1 LSTCHDD
8 VVTQDVRRGQISAAQ
23 RHEIL
28 GALIEAITNRQQVL
42 DIVSKAPSAGVAQ
55 SALRAEFGWSE
66 VSSIAVLDM
75 QVRRFSTLERQ
86 RLVAE
91 CEELEQQFQVSVS
104 VRFPQLHD
112 VSDQA
117 WLDGAAWSCGGLTA
131 RPTTQSN
138 PPQGTA
144 RFQDDA
150 AATEFVDALVAD
162 GRFSAWIASG

>member
-1 LSTCHDD
+1 MGVPEDA
-8 VVTQDVRRGQISAAQ
+8 RRGQVAAAQ
-23 RHEIL
+23 RHEVL
-28 GALIEAITNRQQVL
+28 SVLIEAITHRQRVL
-42 DIVSKAPSAGVAQ
+42 DVVSRAASSRVAQ
-55 SALRAEFGWSE
+55 SELRREFGWSE
-66 VSSIAVLDM
+66 LSSLAVLDM

-91 CEELEQQFQVSVS
+91 CEELDTQFRVSVQ

-112 VSDQA
+112 HTDQA

-131 RPTTQSN
+131 RPSLTSS

-150 AATEFVDALVAD
+150 GAAEFVGALEAD
-162 GRFSAWIASG
+162 GRFSAWVLEK

>member
-1 LSTCHDD
+1 
-8 VVTQDVRRGQISAAQ
+8 VTQDVRHAQISAAQ

-42 DIVSKAPSAGVAQ
+42 DIVSKAPSAAIAQ
-55 SALRAEFGWSE
+55 STLRAEFGWSE

-91 CEELEQQFQVSVS
+91 CEELDQQFQVRVS
-104 VRFPQLHD
+104 VRFPPLHD
-112 VSDQA
+112 DNDQA

-131 RPTTQSN
+131 RPTTMSH

-144 RFQDDA
+144 RFQNTA
-150 AATEFVDALVAD
+150 AAAEFVEALVAD
-162 GRFSAWIASG
+162 GRFSAWISSG

>member
-1 LSTCHDD
+1 VPDD
-8 VVTQDVRRGQISAAQ
+8 DRRGQVAAAQ

-28 GALIEAITNRQQVL
+28 AVLIEAITHRQRVL
-42 DIVSKAPSAGVAQ
+42 DVVSKAASSTVAQ
-55 SALRAEFGWSE
+55 AELRREFGWSE
-66 VSSIAVLDM
+66 LSSIAVLDM

-86 RLVAE
+86 RLIAE
-91 CEELEQQFQVSVS
+91 CEELDQQFRVSVQ

-112 VSDQA
+112 QNDQS

-131 RPTTQSN
+131 RPSLTSS

-150 AATEFVDALVAD
+150 GATEFVEALEAD
-162 GRFSAWIASG
+162 GRFSAWILDA